1 MLEYAA
7 HQLGGETVLM
17 CENAEF
23 PRRVLS
29 RRYPGVPIVEDV
41 REVDGKEIDAEVLV
55 FGFPCQDISS
65 AGRGEGIGG
74 ERSGLWKECFRVLS
88 EMRPSIALIENVD
101 ALLRRGLDVVLA
113 DLRSIGYHLEWD
125 IIPAAAV
132 GAPHL
137 RQRFFG
143 VARLVELA
151 ADPVYGD
158 VLYDRHG
165 ERVTFELTGKLPRAG
180 RMGAE
185 NVALEP
191 IAPRKTKRHDGWS
204 HWVGVDL
211 LPQVE
216 SGSRL
221 FPTATATDAKGSR
234 NETSGRTNP
243 DSKHHSGRTLNDV
256 VRLWP
261 SASASARDY
270 KDTSEGR
277 YGRGQLPEAVREQ
290 ALLPTPVANDDGKTP
305 EAHMAMK
312 SRLPGGARKT
322 ITSLAVLSRNGFEQP
337 ESGLWPTPSA
347 VSGEQGPGNS
357 GREGGDNLV
366 TRVARHQRGSLNPTW
381 VNWLLGMP
389 LWWTDPDWPTGLT
402 VPVPFSHEPLHVAP
416 RTAIG
421 VHYRADQLR
430 ACGNSVVPQCAMI
443 ALDRA
448 LKATPL

>member
-1 MLEYAA
+1 
-7 HQLGGETVLM
+7 
-17 CENAEF
+17 
-23 PRRVLS
+23 
-29 RRYPGVPIVEDV
+29 
-41 REVDGKEIDAEVLV
+41 
-55 FGFPCQDISS
+55 
-65 AGRGEGIGG
+65 
-74 ERSGLWKECFRVLS
+74 
-88 EMRPSIALIENVD
+88 MRPSIALIENVD

-143 VARLVELA
+143 VARPVELA
-151 ADPVYGD
+151 AEPVYGD

-180 RMGAE
+180 RMGAK

-234 NETSGRTNP
+234 NETSSRTNP

-261 SASASARDY
+261 TLHGVARENYSRPQGPSGNELGRAINRSLWPAASARDH
-270 KDTSEGR
+270 KDVGEGR

-290 ALLPTPVANDDGKTP
+290 ALLPTPTANDDGKTP

-381 VNWLLGMP
+381 VEHMMAMP
-389 LWWTDPDWPTGLT
+389 LYWTDPDFSNELV
-402 VPVPFSHEPLHVAP
+402 VPVPWWSEPPGVP
-416 RTAIG
+416 RVEVG
-421 VHYRADQLR
+421 VRYRADRLR
-430 ACGNSVVPQCAMI
+430 AIGNSVVHPCAMI
-443 ALDRA
+443 ALSRA
-448 LKATPL
+448 LEATSGRWNLSAGSQLAA

>member
-1 MLEYAA
+1 
-7 HQLGGETVLM
+7 
-17 CENAEF
+17 
-23 PRRVLS
+23 
-29 RRYPGVPIVEDV
+29 
-41 REVDGKEIDAEVLV
+41 
-55 FGFPCQDISS
+55 
-65 AGRGEGIGG
+65 
-74 ERSGLWKECFRVLS
+74 
-88 EMRPSIALIENVD
+88 MRPGIALIENVD

-143 VARLVELA
+143 VARSAELA

-211 LPQVE
+211 LSSRSETALWGTPNAHPRTHTPRHVHHGEQLANQISEVE

-221 FPTATATDAKGSR
+221 FPTATDAKGSR
-234 NETSGRTNP
+234 NETSRRTNP
-243 DSKHHSGRTLNDV
+243 DSKHHSGHTLNDV

-261 SASASARDY
+261 TPQKVDGDGGRVESSLSPLRPSGSKRSISLSSAIVLKGS
-270 KDTSEGR
+270 
-277 YGRGQLPEAVREQ
+277 
-290 ALLPTPVANDDGKTP
+290 ALLPTPTANDDGKTP

-337 ESGLWPTPSA
+337 ESGLWPTATARLGESRGAQAKRFLDPARSNDLDDA
-347 VSGEQGPGNS
+347 VAYRTIKS
-357 GREGGDNLV
+357 
-366 TRVARHQRGSLNPTW
+366 RGSLSPTW
-381 VNWLLGMP
+381 TEHIMAMP
-389 LWWTDPDWPTGLT
+389 LYWTDPDFSNELV
-402 VPVPFSHEPLHVAP
+402 VPVPWWFEPPGVP
-416 RTAIG
+416 RVEVG
-421 VHYRADQLR
+421 VRYRADRLR
-430 ACGNSVVPQCAMI
+430 AIGNSVVYPCAYV

-448 LKATPL
+448 LAATPLRSVAFAA